1 MSILELFRKIYY
13 TSLFKNLVYYCSYC
27 FLILIVHHILI
38 STAAFFHFQL
48 DHSLGTI
55 EDWIFEKAWE
65 IIILTKL
72 SCSWLILKFISI
84 KSDSRNPVREI
95 FVKGFL
101 LPEKETIVFV
111 IFFFLLV
118 VGIGAPTK
126 GHLVSL
132 EFYKPLSSFWGLI
145 VFYLCDV
152 MVFNG
157 LKSIHPFSRV
167 EKWVSYV
174 IFSSILYIS
183 SKGTFLYGLDISFNI
198 YLIGFISFF
207 LSDWKRS
214 NWSLTAFF
222 LITCIAPLGALM
234 GFDPIWKASF
244 TPLVFSRPVEAV
256 NLSLIVIVSL
266 GYFFYKSRRNLN
278 RLQ

>member
-1 MSILELFRKIYY
+1 MSILELFRKVYY
-13 TSLFKNLVYYCSYC
+13 TSLFKNVIYYCFYS
-27 FLILIVHHILI
+27 LSILIIHHILI

-72 SCSWLILKFISI
+72 MCSWLILKFISI
-84 KSDSRNPVREI
+84 KSDSRNPVRDI
-95 FVKGFL
+95 FVRGFL
-101 LPEKETIVFV
+101 IPEKETIVFV
-111 IFFFLLV
+111 IFFILLI
-118 VGIGAPTK
+118 VGIGGPTK

-132 EFYKPLSSFWGLI
+132 EFYKPLTSYWGLI
-145 VFYLCDV
+145 IFYLCDV

-157 LKSIHPFSRV
+157 LKSIHPFTRI
-167 EKWVSYV
+167 EKWSAYV
-174 IFSSILYIS
+174 IFSSILYAS

-214 NWSLTAFF
+214 NWTLTAFF
-222 LITCIAPLGALM
+222 LITCIAPLGALL

-244 TPLVFSRPVEAV
+244 TPLVLSRPISPI

-266 GYFFYKSRRNLN
+266 GYFFYKNQRRFN
-278 RLQ
+278 RL

>member
-1 MSILELFRKIYY
+1 MSIFELFRKVYY
-13 TSLFKNLVYYCSYC
+13 TSLFKNIIYYSCYC
-27 FLILIVHHILI
+27 FLILIIHHILI

-72 SCSWLILKFISI
+72 LSSWLILKFISI
-84 KSDSRNPVREI
+84 KSDSRSPIRDI
-95 FVKGFL
+95 FVRGFL
-101 LPEKETIVFV
+101 LPEKELFVFV
-111 IFFFLLV
+111 VFFILLI
-118 VGIGAPTK
+118 VGIGSPTK

-132 EFYKPLSSFWGLI
+132 EFYKPLTSFWGLI
-145 VFYLCDV
+145 IFYLCDV

-167 EKWVSYV
+167 EKWAAYV
-174 IFSSILYIS
+174 IFSSILYAS
-183 SKGTFLYGLDISFNI
+183 SKGVFLYGLDLSFNI

-214 NWSLTAFF
+214 NWTLSLFF
-222 LITCIAPLGALM
+222 LTTCIAPLGALM

-244 TPLVFSRPVEAV
+244 TPLVFSTPVGAT
-256 NLSLIVIVSL
+256 NLSLIVLVSL
-266 GYFFYKSRRNLN
+266 GYFFYKSRRSLN
-278 RLQ
+278 RL

>member
-1 MSILELFRKIYY
+1 MSILELFRKVYY
-13 TSLFKNLVYYCSYC
+13 TSLFKNVVYYCSYSL
-27 FLILIVHHILI
+27 LILIVHHILI

-101 LPEKETIVFV
+101 IPEKETVVFV
-111 IFFFLLV
+111 IFFILLII
-118 VGIGAPTK
+118 GIGGPTK

-132 EFYKPLSSFWGLI
+132 EFYKPLTSYWGLI
-145 VFYLCDV
+145 IFYLCDV

-157 LKSIHPFSRV
+157 LKSIHPFTRV
-167 EKWVSYV
+167 EKWSAYV
-174 IFSSILYIS
+174 IFSSILYAS

-214 NWSLTAFF
+214 NWTLTAFF
-222 LITCIAPLGALM
+222 LITCIAPLGALL

-244 TPLVFSRPVEAV
+244 TPLVLSRPIGPL

-266 GYFFYKSRRNLN
+266 GYFFYKNQRRFN
-278 RLQ
+278 RL

>member
-1 MSILELFRKIYY
+1 MIYYCFYSLSILI
-13 TSLFKNLVYYCSYC
+13 
-27 FLILIVHHILI
+27 IHHILI

-72 SCSWLILKFISI
+72 MCSWLILKFISI
-84 KSDSRNPVREI
+84 KSDSRNPVRDI
-95 FVKGFL
+95 FVRGFL
-101 LPEKETIVFV
+101 IPEKETIVFV
-111 IFFFLLV
+111 IFFILLI
-118 VGIGAPTK
+118 VGIGGPTK

-132 EFYKPLSSFWGLI
+132 EFYKPLTSYWGLI
-145 VFYLCDV
+145 IFYLCDV

-157 LKSIHPFSRV
+157 LKSIHPFTRI
-167 EKWVSYV
+167 EKWSAYV
-174 IFSSILYIS
+174 IFSSILYAS

-214 NWSLTAFF
+214 NWTLTAFF
-222 LITCIAPLGALM
+222 LITCIAPLGALL

-244 TPLVFSRPVEAV
+244 TPLVLSRPISPI

-266 GYFFYKSRRNLN
+266 GYFFYKNQRRFN
-278 RLQ
+278 RL